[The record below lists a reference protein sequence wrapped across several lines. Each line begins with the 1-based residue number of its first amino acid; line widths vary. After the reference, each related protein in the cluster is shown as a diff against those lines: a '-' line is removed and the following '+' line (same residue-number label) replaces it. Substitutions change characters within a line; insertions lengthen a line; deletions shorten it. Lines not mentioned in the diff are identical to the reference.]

1 MTVFTAHSLRWRL
14 IRAISLVVLLVW
26 GVGAYLSYSKAE
38 HEAVELMDGNLA
50 QNARRLL
57 SLTDHKE
64 VDLTAV
70 AQYLSAANANPLSLY
85 ESPLEFQ
92 LADADGKLLMRSA
105 HAPETAMLSSP
116 GYADLVRDG
125 REWRAFCACDADS
138 GRKAIVF
145 QSMELRDNVALE
157 IATRTALPIGLAL
170 PVLLGLIYFSIRRS
184 LRPLDDLA
192 AEVASRSTEDLAE
205 LEKRSLPQELDGL
218 AGAIN
223 YLLHHLRRR
232 LENERRFTADA
243 AHELRTPLAALKIH
257 AQVALASRDAP
268 EQQHALNQTV
278 NGVERSIRI
287 VEQLLRL
294 ARLDPLSRPA
304 EMVSVNLGELAEEL
318 MLEAGR
324 QTDRNLVLDLP
335 PEPVVVEGDAGL
347 LAVAW
352 RNLLENAQ
360 RHTPPGSTITLFAEA
375 EGGEV
380 CFGVADDGPGCP
392 VADLPRLQERFF
404 RGSQPKA
411 EGSGLGLAIVS
422 RIAQLHGAHLELSN
436 RPGGGFEA
444 RMRWPA

>member
-1 MTVFTAHSLRWRL
+1 MPFLAARSLRWRL
-14 IRAISLVVLLVW
+14 IRTISLVVLLVW

-57 SLTDHKE
+57 SLTHHRE
-64 VDLTAV
+64 IDLTVV
-70 AQYLSAANANPLSLY
+70 AQSLSAANANPLSLY

-92 LADADGKLLMRSA
+92 LADAAGKLLMRSVD
-105 HAPETAMLSSP
+105 APETAIVSVP
-116 GYADLVRDG
+116 GYADLVLEG
-125 REWRAFCACDADS
+125 REWRVFCAREADT
-138 GRKAIVF
+138 GRKVIVF

-205 LEKRSLPQELDGL
+205 LEERSLPQELDGL
-218 AGAIN
+218 VGAIN

-232 LENERRFTADA
+232 LESERRFTADA

-257 AQVALASRDAP
+257 AQVALATRDA
-268 EQQHALNQTV
+268 EQQQHALNQTV
-278 NGVERSIRI
+278 SGVERSIRI
-287 VEQLLRL
+287 VQQLLRL
-294 ARLDPLSRPA
+294 ARLDSLSHPDDMA
-304 EMVSVNLGELAEEL
+304 SVDLGELGKEL
-318 MLEAGR
+318 MLEAGG
-324 QTDRNLVLDLP
+324 QTERKLLLDLP
-335 PEPVVVEGDAGL
+335 PEAVVVDGDEGL

-360 RHTPPGSTITLFAEA
+360 RHTPPGSTITLFVEA
-375 EGGEV
+375 DGGKV
-380 CFGVADDGPGCP
+380 CIGVADDGPGCP
-392 VADLPRLQERFF
+392 AADLPRLQERFY
-404 RGSQPKA
+404 RGSRPTA
-411 EGSGLGLAIVS
+411 EGSGLGLATVS

-436 RPGGGFEA
+436 RSGGGFEA
-444 RMRWPA
+444 RIRWSA